1 MKTFIKIYTELNYF
15 GFIFVFLVASYALFL
30 ACTTTDVLVSIG
42 IITSCIM
49 GAISLFKKNYV
60 MAWLYFVAILIIIK
74 I

>member
-1 MKTFIKIYTELNYF
+1 MKTFLRIYTELNYF
-15 GFIFVFLVASYALFL
+15 GFVFVFLVASYALFL

-49 GAISLFKKNYV
+49 GAKNLAKGAYV
-60 MAWLYFVAILIIIK
+60 MAWLYLVIIIIIIK